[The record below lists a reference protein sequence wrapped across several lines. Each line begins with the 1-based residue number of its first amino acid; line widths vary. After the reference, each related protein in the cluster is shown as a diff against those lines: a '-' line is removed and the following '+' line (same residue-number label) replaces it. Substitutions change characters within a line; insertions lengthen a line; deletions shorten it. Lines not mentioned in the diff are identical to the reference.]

1 MGMSNPLE
9 KALDAPVVKIVTAHP
24 IVTVG
29 LGIALIFAA
38 LLLDALVAAFSPS
51 RRGLFERIRSGVD
64 WVVRGAQSAAGPTP
78 VQSAATAG
86 RG

>member
-1 MGMSNPLE
+1 MSNPVE

-24 IVTVG
+24 LVSVG
-29 LGIALIFAA
+29 LGIALIFVA

-64 WVVRGAQSAAGPTP
+64 WTVRGAQAAASPPAT
-78 VQSAATAG
+78 QSAATAG